1 MSAPAPRWLRVAR
14 DYPRAT
20 GALGRPL
27 LEAARLVPLH
37 AGFPRGRCVSD
48 GRAHGWPAW
57 TARTAQHRLKRR
69 CLPPGRAL

>member
-20 GALGRPL
+20 GAHGQPL
-27 LEAARLVPLH
+27 LETAHLVPLG

-48 GRAHGWPAW
+48 GRADAWPAW
-57 TARTAQHRLKRR
+57 CARTGQHRLKHR